1 MADKGQKDRVEIKKN
16 DQGTVGYKFPD
27 FKNQEFSAK
36 VIYYMAVAASRF
48 DWSIYGLPG
57 LWWARAIKFCKDDRV
72 SGFSAR
78 AWVVSVLISLLCWR
92 IGEEIRKRQPS
103 VIFQDDKVPRADRFE
118 GVLMMVYE
126 CTRLSWNASVDQS
139 VA

>member
-1 MADKGQKDRVEIKKN
+1 M
-16 DQGTVGYKFPD
+16 P
-27 FKNQEFSAK
+27 
-36 VIYYMAVAASRF
+36 
-48 DWSIYGLPG
+48 
-57 LWWARAIKFCKDDRV
+57 
-72 SGFSAR
+72 
-78 AWVVSVLISLLCWR
+78 ISLLCWR